1 MHILST
7 IIFLPIIAALF
18 ILFLSKA
25 KVKNSYNLALL
36 VSLAVFALSLYMGIG
51 FDPGLNQFQFVEQ
64 VNWIGSFN
72 IQYHLGID
80 GISYPLILLTTLL
93 EEFRTEAI

>member
-18 ILFLSKA
+18 ILFLSK
-25 KVKNSYNLALL
+25 VKSKSVYHLALL
-36 VSLAVFALSLYMGIG
+36 VSFVVFALSLYIGIC

-72 IQYHLGID
+72 II
-80 GISYPLILLTTLL
+80 
-93 EEFRTEAI
+93 